1 MTTRDLV
8 LISLFSAIIIAL
20 GLLPPITLGF
30 IPVPITAQ
38 SLGVMLAGVVLGAKR
53 GTLAVLLTI
62 LIAAIGLPVL
72 SGGRGGLS
80 IFTTPTTG
88 FLIGWIAA
96 VFVTGTLSEKL
107 VNRSQSALTQ
117 GIGFFI
123 ASLIGGVIVLY
134 AFGITYLALVVG
146 LGFEKGL
153 HGFARLHSGRC
164 AEGRACG
171 AGRPR
176 RDGGL
181 SASAAAR
188 LNTLSSG
195 GKEWRRVYT
204 NIRSSWSISRPKAT
218 PSGRIAC
225 DL

>member
-96 VFVTGTLSEKL
+96 AFVTGTLSEKF
-107 VNRSQSALTQ
+107 VHRGQSALAQ
-117 GIGFFI
+117 GVGFFV
-123 ASLIGGVIVLY
+123 ASLVGGVVVLY
-134 AFGITYLALVVG
+134 AFGITYLALVAG
-146 LGFEKGL
+146 LGFEKAFIGSL
-153 HGFARLHSGRC
+153 AFIPGDALK
-164 AEGRACG
+164 ALLAALAGRAVM
-171 AGRPR
+171 AGYPLLPQR
-176 RDGGL
+176 
-181 SASAAAR
+181 A
-188 LNTLSSG
+188 
-195 GKEWRRVYT
+195 
-204 NIRSSWSISRPKAT
+204 
-218 PSGRIAC
+218 
-225 DL
+225 

>member
-96 VFVTGTLSEKL
+96 VFVTGFLSEKF
-107 VNRSQSALTQ
+107 VHRGQSALAQ
-117 GIGFFI
+117 GIGFFV
-123 ASLIGGVIVLY
+123 ASLIGGVVVLY
-134 AFGITYLALVVG
+134 AFGITYLAVVVG
-146 LGFEKGL
+146 LGFEKAFMGSL
-153 HGFARLHSGRC
+153 AFIPGDALK
-164 AEGRACG
+164 AVLAALAGRAVM
-171 AGRPR
+171 AGYPLLPQR
-176 RDGGL
+176 
-181 SASAAAR
+181 A
-188 LNTLSSG
+188 
-195 GKEWRRVYT
+195 
-204 NIRSSWSISRPKAT
+204 
-218 PSGRIAC
+218 
-225 DL
+225 

>member
-38 SLGVMLAGVVLGAKR
+38 SLGVMLAGVILGAKR

-88 FLIGWIAA
+88 YLIGWIAA
-96 VFVTGTLSEKL
+96 AFTTGFLSERFVNSEQSGL
-107 VNRSQSALTQ
+107 VQ
-117 GIGFFI
+117 GIGFFL
-123 ASLIGGVIVLY
+123 ASLLGGVVVLY
-134 AFGITYLALVVG
+134 AFGVTYLAVATG
-146 LGFEKGL
+146 LGFANAFIGSLAFVPGDVIKAGL
-153 HGFARLHSGRC
+153 AAL
-164 AEGRACG
+164 AGRAVM
-171 AGRPR
+171 AGYP
-176 RDGGL
+176 L
-181 SASAAAR
+181 LPQQAR
-188 LNTLSSG
+188 
-195 GKEWRRVYT
+195 
-204 NIRSSWSISRPKAT
+204 
-218 PSGRIAC
+218 
-225 DL
+225 

>member
-1 MTTRDLV
+1 MRMPLPTPLTRAVSEAKADGKTTIRSSRAMTTRDLV

-96 VFVTGTLSEKL
+96 AFVTGTLSEKL
-107 VNRSQSALTQ
+107 VNRGQSALTQ

-123 ASLIGGVIVLY
+123 ASLAGGVVVLY
-134 AFGITYLALVVG
+134 AFGISYLALVVG
-146 LGFEKGL
+146 LGFEKAFMGSL
-153 HGFARLHSGRC
+153 AFIPGDALK
-164 AEGRACG
+164 AVLAALAGRAAMVG
-171 AGRPR
+171 YPLLPQRA
-176 RDGGL
+176 
-181 SASAAAR
+181 
-188 LNTLSSG
+188 
-195 GKEWRRVYT
+195 
-204 NIRSSWSISRPKAT
+204 
-218 PSGRIAC
+218 
-225 DL
+225 

>member
-20 GLLPPITLGF
+20 GLLPPITIGF

-96 VFVTGTLSEKL
+96 AFRHRFPLGKIRPSWPVGFGTGHRFLHRQPDRRRGGALCFRHLLSGC
-107 VNRSQSALTQ
+107 RR
-117 GIGFFI
+117 G
-123 ASLIGGVIVLY
+123 
-134 AFGITYLALVVG
+134 
-146 LGFEKGL
+146 
-153 HGFARLHSGRC
+153 ARF
-164 AEGRACG
+164 
-171 AGRPR
+171 
-176 RDGGL
+176 
-181 SASAAAR
+181 
-188 LNTLSSG
+188 
-195 GKEWRRVYT
+195 
-204 NIRSSWSISRPKAT
+204 
-218 PSGRIAC
+218 
-225 DL
+225 

>member
-20 GLLPPITLGF
+20 GLLPPITLGI

-88 FLIGWIAA
+88 YLIGFPSASSKRA
-96 VFVTGTLSEKL
+96 SPHSRKALAFSSPVSL
-107 VNRSQSALTQ
+107 VASS
-117 GIGFFI
+117 FFMPS
-123 ASLIGGVIVLY
+123 ASLISLSQPVSVS
-134 AFGITYLALVVG
+134 
-146 LGFEKGL
+146 
-153 HGFARLHSGRC
+153 AR
-164 AEGRACG
+164 
-171 AGRPR
+171 
-176 RDGGL
+176 
-181 SASAAAR
+181 
-188 LNTLSSG
+188 
-195 GKEWRRVYT
+195 
-204 NIRSSWSISRPKAT
+204 RSSAPW
-218 PSGRIAC
+218 PSFRVT
-225 DL
+225 